1 MSGSHYFTGAPEVAS
16 ERRPITVSLPDLTLE
31 LTTDAGVFSRGRL
44 DPGTRILLEH
54 APPPRVRGPILDVG
68 CGYGPIA
75 LTWATRRK
83 RLPVWA
89 VDVNERALE
98 LVRLNAGA
106 LGLGNVQA
114 ALPDDVPGDLRFAT
128 IYSNPPIRIGKAALR
143 RLLTH
148 WLGRLT
154 PDGSAFLVVQKH
166 LGSDSLQKWL
176 TEQGYPTSRIASVNG
191 FRILEARPRP
201 ETGEGSE
208 SGRGT
213 TS

>member
-16 ERRPITVSLPDLTLE
+16 ERRPITITLPDLTLE
-31 LTTDAGVFSRGRL
+31 LTTDAGVFSRTRL

-54 APPPRVRGPILDVG
+54 APPPRVRGPILDIG

-75 LTWATRRK
+75 LTWASRRK

-89 VDVNERALE
+89 VDVNTRALE
-98 LVRLNAGA
+98 LVRLNAEA
-106 LGLGNVQA
+106 LRLGNVQA
-114 ALPDDVPGDLRFAT
+114 ALPEEVPADQRFAA
-128 IYSNPPIRIGKAALR
+128 IYSNPPIRIGKTALR
-143 RLLTH
+143 SLLEQ
-148 WLGRLT
+148 WIGRLT

-166 LGSDSLQKWL
+166 LGSDSLQQWL
-176 TEQGYPTSRIASVNG
+176 NDQGYPTTRVTSVNG

-201 ETGEGSE
+201 TAGEGPE

>member
-1 MSGSHYFTGAPEVAS
+1 MSGSHYFSGAPEVAS
-16 ERRPITVSLPDLTLE
+16 ERRPITVTLPDLTLE
-31 LTTDAGVFSRGRL
+31 LSTDAGVFSRSRL
-44 DPGTRILLEH
+44 DPGTRILLEE
-54 APPPRVRGPILDVG
+54 APPPRVRGPILDIG

-75 LTWATRRK
+75 LTWASRRK

-89 VDVNERALE
+89 VDVNGRALD
-98 LVRLNAGA
+98 LVRDNAGS
-106 LGLGNVQA
+106 LGLGNVHA
-114 ALPDDVPGDLRFAT
+114 ALPEEVPAELRFAA

-143 RLLTH
+143 RLLEQ
-148 WLGRLT
+148 WLDRLT

-176 TEQGYPTSRIASVNG
+176 NEHGWPTTRLTSVNG

-201 ETGEGSE
+201 TAGEGPE

>member
-16 ERRPITVSLPDLTLE
+16 ERRPITVNLPDLTLE
-31 LTTDAGVFSRGRL
+31 LTTDTGVFSRSRL

-54 APPPRVRGPILDVG
+54 APPPRVRGPLLDVG

-75 LTWATRRK
+75 LTWASRRR

-89 VDVNERALE
+89 VDVNTRALE
-98 LVRLNAGA
+98 LVELNAQA
-106 LGLGNVQA
+106 LKLGNVHP
-114 ALPDDVPGDLRFAT
+114 ALPEDVPADLRFAA

-143 RLLTH
+143 KLLH
-148 WLGRLT
+148 QWLGRLI
-154 PDGSAFLVVQKH
+154 PDGSAFLVVQRN

-176 TEQGYPTSRIASVNG
+176 NEQGYPTTRVTSVNG

-201 ETGEGSE
+201 EGPK

>member
-16 ERRPITVSLPDLTLE
+16 ERRPITVTLPDLTLE
-31 LTTDAGVFSRGRL
+31 LTTDAGVFSRARL
-44 DPGTRILLEH
+44 DPGTRILLEN

-75 LTWATRRK
+75 LTWASRRK

-89 VDVNERALE
+89 VDVNSRALD
-98 LVRLNAGA
+98 LVRHNADA

-114 ALPDDVPGDLRFAT
+114 ALPEEVPAELRFAA

-143 RLLTH
+143 RLLEQ

-176 TEQGYPTSRIASVNG
+176 NEQGWPTTRVTSVNG

-201 ETGEGSE
+201 AAGEGPE

>member
-16 ERRPITVSLPDLTLE
+16 ERRPITVSLPDVTLE
-31 LTTDAGVFSRGRL
+31 LTTDAGVFSRSRL

-89 VDVNERALE
+89 VDVNTRALE
-98 LVRLNAGA
+98 LVRLNAET
-106 LGLGNVQA
+106 LGLGNVRA
-114 ALPDDVPGDLRFAT
+114 ALPEDVPADQRFAA
-128 IYSNPPIRIGKAALR
+128 IYSNPPIRVGKAELR
-143 RLLTH
+143 RLLH
-148 WLGRLT
+148 QWLGRLT

-166 LGSDSLQKWL
+166 LGSDSLQQWL
-176 TEQGYPTSRIASVNG
+176 NDQGYPTTRVTSVNG

-201 ETGEGSE
+201 EGAGPE

>member
-16 ERRPITVSLPDLTLE
+16 ERRPITVTLPDLTLE
-31 LTTDAGVFSRGRL
+31 LTTDAGVFSRTRL

-75 LTWATRRK
+75 LTWASRRK

-98 LVRLNAGA
+98 LVRHNAGS

-114 ALPDDVPGDLRFAT
+114 ALPEEVPADLRFAA
-128 IYSNPPIRIGKAALR
+128 IYSNPPIRIGKTALR
-143 RLLTH
+143 RLLEQ

-176 TEQGYPTSRIASVNG
+176 NEQGWPTTRLTSVNG

-201 ETGEGSE
+201 AAGEGPE

>member
-1 MSGSHYFTGAPEVAS
+1 MSGSHYFSGAPEVAS
-16 ERRPITVSLPDLTLE
+16 ERRPITVTLPDLTLE
-31 LTTDAGVFSRGRL
+31 LTTDAGVFSRSRL

-68 CGYGPIA
+68 CGYGPIT

-83 RLPVWA
+83 RLPVWG
-89 VDVNERALE
+89 VDVNTRALE
-98 LVRLNAGA
+98 LVRLNAEA

-114 ALPDDVPGDLRFAT
+114 VLPEDVPEDLRFAA
-128 IYSNPPIRIGKAALR
+128 IYSNPPIRIGKGALR
-143 RLLTH
+143 RLLH
-148 WLGRLT
+148 QWLGRLT
-154 PDGSAFLVVQKH
+154 PDGSAFLVVQKN

-176 TEQGYPTSRIASVNG
+176 NEQGYPTTRVTSVNG

-201 ETGEGSE
+201 EGEGPE

>member
-16 ERRPITVSLPDLTLE
+16 ERRPITVSLPDVTLE
-31 LTTDAGVFSRGRL
+31 LTTDAGVFSRSRL

-89 VDVNERALE
+89 VDVNTRALE
-98 LVRLNAGA
+98 LVRLNAEA

-114 ALPDDVPGDLRFAT
+114 ALPEDVPEDQRFAA
-128 IYSNPPIRIGKAALR
+128 IYSNPPIRVGKGELR
-143 RLLTH
+143 RLLH
-148 WLGRLT
+148 QWLGRLT

-176 TEQGYPTSRIASVNG
+176 HDQGYPTTRVTSVNG

-201 ETGEGSE
+201 EGEGPE